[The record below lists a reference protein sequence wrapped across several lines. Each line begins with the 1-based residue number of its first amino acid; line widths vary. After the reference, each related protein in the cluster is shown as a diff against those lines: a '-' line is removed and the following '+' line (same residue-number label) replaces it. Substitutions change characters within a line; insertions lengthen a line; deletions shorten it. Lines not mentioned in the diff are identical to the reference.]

1 MRLTTTRYICGNQS
15 IKQRS
20 FQVLV
25 MHQDKCEK
33 SQSIQ
38 NSDPSWIITFS
49 LYKPF
54 VVKQKSV
61 KDILK
66 DGSIKKNNKM
76 LN

>member
-1 MRLTTTRYICGNQS
+1 
-15 IKQRS
+15 
-20 FQVLV
+20 